1 MSAEIREMTRPW
13 RIVVRRF
20 GGPDVI
26 EREDF
31 DPGQPG
37 AGDVLVK
44 NEAIGLN
51 FIDTYFR
58 SGLYEAPFPIALGS
72 ESAGTVVAVGPGVSG
87 FAPGDRV
94 GSVSAPGAY
103 ATHRMI
109 PADRTVRIPD
119 GLSSEAAA
127 ATMLKGFT
135 ACYLAED
142 TIALAPGQVAL
153 VHSAAGGVGSILV
166 PWLRDKGV
174 TVIAHA
180 GTPDKAASVKADH
193 SLSGTFDALPEQVR
207 AIAPTGVDVVY
218 DGVGRDS
225 WAASLACLKRRGLMA
240 SYGNASGAV
249 PPFSLL
255 DLMRGGSLYV
265 TRPTLADYIATP
277 EDLASTAER
286 LFDRVARG
294 VVKPVI
300 GQRFALTEAAE
311 AHRALEARR
320 TTGSTV
326 LIP

>member
-1 MSAEIREMTRPW
+1 MSTAW
-13 RIVVRRF
+13 RMVARAF

-31 DPGQPG
+31 DPGRPG
-37 AGDVLVK
+37 EGELLVQ

-51 FIDTYFR
+51 FIDTYYR
-58 SGLYEAPFPIALGS
+58 TGLYDAPLPIALGS
-72 ESAGTVVAVGPGVSG
+72 ESAGVVVEVGPGVTG

-103 ATHRMI
+103 ATHRII
-109 PADRTVRIPD
+109 PAARAVRIPEGVSNED
-119 GLSSEAAA
+119 AA

-142 TIALAPGQVAL
+142 TIALSPGQVAL

-174 TVIAHA
+174 IVVAHA
-180 GTPDKAASVKADH
+180 GTPEKAASVAADH
-193 SLSGTFDALPEQVR
+193 SLSGLFDTLPAQVH
-207 AIAPTGVDVVY
+207 AITGGKGVEVIY
-218 DGVGRDS
+218 DGVGKDS

-249 PPFSLL
+249 PPISLL
-255 DLMRGGSLYV
+255 ELMRRGSLYV

-277 EDLASTAER
+277 EELAHTAER
-286 LFDRVARG
+286 LFDRMQRG
-294 VVKPVI
+294 VVKAVI
-300 GQRFALTEAAE
+300 GQRFALADAAE
-311 AHRALEARR
+311 SHRALEGRR

>member
-1 MSAEIREMTRPW
+1 MTDNPW

-20 GGPDVI
+20 GGPEVL

-37 AGDVLVK
+37 PGDVLVE

-58 SGLYEAPFPIALGS
+58 TGLYDAPFPIALGS
-72 ESAGTVVAVGPGVSG
+72 ESAGRVIAVGTDVTHLVPGN
-87 FAPGDRV
+87 RV

-103 ATHRMI
+103 ATHRII
-109 PADRTVRIPD
+109 PADRAVRIPED
-119 GLSSEAAA
+119 ISSEDAAA
-127 ATMLKGFT
+127 MMLKGFT

-142 TIALAPGQVAL
+142 TVSLRPGQVAL

-174 TVIAHA
+174 IVIAHA
-180 GTPDKAASVKADH
+180 GSAEKVAGVVADH
-193 SLSGTFDALPEQVR
+193 GLTGPFDQLPEQVR
-207 AIAPTGVDVVY
+207 AITGGQGVDVVY
-218 DGVGRDS
+218 DGVGKDS

-255 DLMRGGSLYV
+255 ELMRGGSLYV
-265 TRPTLADYIATP
+265 TRPSLTDYVAAP
-277 EDLASTAER
+277 EDLARTAQR
-286 LFDRVARG
+286 LFDRMRRG

-300 GQRFALTEAAE
+300 GQRFALADAAE
-311 AHRALEARR
+311 SHRALEARQ
-320 TTGSTV
+320 TTGSTL